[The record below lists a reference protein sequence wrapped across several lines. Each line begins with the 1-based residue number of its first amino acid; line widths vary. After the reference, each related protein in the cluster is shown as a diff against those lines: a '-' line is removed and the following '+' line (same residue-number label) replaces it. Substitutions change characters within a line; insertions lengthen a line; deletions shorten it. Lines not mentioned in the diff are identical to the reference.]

1 MTKNLINKSLD
12 ISDKNFKKLSIQVSL
27 NGLSFCVADGVTQN
41 LLLSDAV
48 IFENTQNPI
57 VLKDALEKLLDTHQ
71 LSEMEFED
79 VVVVHK
85 NTLFGLVPK
94 SLFNANSMGDYLK
107 FNTKLL
113 STDVLA
119 HDEIE
124 HQELVNVYVPYM
136 NINNYIY
143 ELFGEFT
150 YVHNSTVLLE
160 TLLNKQNQDQDTVC
174 YVYVSK
180 HQLDIT
186 VIEERKLKLH
196 NSFTYETKEDFV
208 YYLLFVLEQLELD
221 TKTTQVKL
229 FGSIEED
236 DEIYQLCFS
245 YIENISIYAPISHQL
260 MKLGEPAIESIDFTL
275 LNTL

>member
-1 MTKNLINKSLD
+1 MTKNLINKRLD

-27 NGLSFCVADGVTQN
+27 NGLSFCVADGVTHN
-41 LLLSDAV
+41 LLLSDTV
-48 IFENTQNPI
+48 VFEKTQNPI
-57 VLKDALEKLLDTHQ
+57 VLKDELEKLLDIHQ
-71 LSEMEFED
+71 LTEMEFEE

-94 SLFNANSMGDYLK
+94 SLFNANNMANYLK

-113 STDVLA
+113 PTDVLA
-119 HDEIE
+119 NDEIE

-143 ELFGEFT
+143 GLFGEFT

-160 TLLNKQNQDQDTVC
+160 TLLNKQNQDQETVC

-180 HQLDIT
+180 YQMDIT
-186 VIEERKLKLH
+186 VIEQRKLKLH
-196 NSFTYETKEDFV
+196 NSFDYETTEDFG
-208 YYLLFVLEQLELD
+208 YYLLFVLEQLDLD
-221 TKTTQVKL
+221 TKTVPVK
-229 FGSIEED
+229 FMGSIEED
-236 DEIYQLCFS
+236 DDSYQLCYS
-245 YIENISIYAPISHQL
+245 YIENISIHTPASQHWL
-260 MKLGEPAIESIDFTL
+260 KLGKPAVESIDFTL